1 MLTLSHS
8 GAKTIHKWNHALSVQ
23 DTCRTDSQII
33 MIANDESNWW
43 MTMNSFPCNISI
55 ESWNGDQ
62 FLYKDNLGLWSARN
76 MRASCRM
83 SAPVMVIVMKEKF
96 LCLISRVFCLVLRI
110 ENLFI
115 RLTRR
120 HNMPHITVIS
130 SFHLLHWIYQTSCY
144 VTMKTNRNR
153 VYHITTATGKAKY

>member
-1 MLTLSHS
+1 M
-8 GAKTIHKWNHALSVQ
+8 Q

-33 MIANDESNWW
+33 MIADDESNWW
-43 MTMNSFPCNISI
+43 MTMYRFPCNISI
-55 ESWNGDQ
+55 ESWNGDR
-62 FLYKDNLGLWSARN
+62 FLYKDNLELCSARN
-76 MRASCRM
+76 LRASCRM

-120 HNMPHITVIS
+120 DNMPHITLSLAAFTCCFEFIKLS
-130 SFHLLHWIYQTSCY
+130 CWNNFLLCDNEDRNLVYPITIQQR
-144 VTMKTNRNR
+144 KLNTN
-153 VYHITTATGKAKY
+153 